1 MPKEEKMLVVSPISF
16 AEEVAKLAKEKK
28 KKKGSLGKALAIG
41 AGAALGI
48 NVLKGLAEKSIEPSV
63 QKKVKRI
70 LRKKGPRT
78 KITRWLAKRAPWAA
92 ARGLTG
98 AAASVGYTL
107 ATLKVVQAA
116 TGK

>member
-1 MPKEEKMLVVSPISF
+1 MLEVSITSF
-16 AEEVAKLAKEKK
+16 AEELVKLAKEKK
-28 KKKGSLGKALAIG
+28 KKKKGSLAKAVGIG

-48 NVLKGLAEKSIEPSV
+48 NVLKGLAEKSIEPAV
-63 QKKVKRI
+63 QRKVKKI

-78 KITRWLAKRAPWAA
+78 KVIRWLAKRAPWAA

-107 ATLKVVQAA
+107 ATLKAVQAA